1 MKFLIDNA
9 LSPRIAEGL
18 RQAGHDAE
26 AGKHCRDRGNA
37 YPCALIANPRCQLT
51 KPGRRALL

>member
-26 AGKHCRDRGNA
+26 AGL
-37 YPCALIANPRCQLT
+37 YFSPPLW
-51 KPGRRALL
+51 